1 MVLGD
6 LRNNG
11 LQKVVFLV
19 FSSALLFCNILA
31 IFLVLKN
38 QKGHLHSGEIE
49 LELEVK
55 KLEHKK
61 RFAEEQI

>member
-1 MVLGD
+1 MGEEVVEGGIGNNLRQLLLGGGGAKAD
-6 LRNNG
+6 
-11 LQKVVFLV
+11 
-19 FSSALLFCNILA
+19 LA

-49 LELEVK
+49 LELEVQ

-61 RFAEEQI
+61 SFAEEQI

>member
-1 MVLGD
+1 MVEGGIGNN
-6 LRNNG
+6 LR
-11 LQKVVFLV
+11 Q
-19 FSSALLFCNILA
+19 LLLEAKADLA

-49 LELEVK
+49 LELEVQ

-61 RFAEEQI
+61 SFAEEQI

>member
-1 MVLGD
+1 MGNN
-6 LRNNG
+6 LRQ
-11 LQKVVFLV
+11 LSLEAK
-19 FSSALLFCNILA
+19 ADLA

-49 LELEVK
+49 LELEVQ

-61 RFAEEQI
+61 SFAEEQI